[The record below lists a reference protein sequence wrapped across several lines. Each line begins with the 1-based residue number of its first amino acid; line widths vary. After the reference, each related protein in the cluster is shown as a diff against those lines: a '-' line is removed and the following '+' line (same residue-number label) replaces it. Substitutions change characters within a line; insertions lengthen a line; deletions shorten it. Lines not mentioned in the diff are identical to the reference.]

1 MGTRVTRRELLR
13 VWGVD
18 TPLSM
23 QRRYLAERGLGAPV
37 DDAEVLPEGFP
48 LPMFGDARGIVSW
61 RARVAAF
68 NATVGGAY

>member
-1 MGTRVTRRELLR
+1 MGTRVTRGDLLR

-18 TPLSM
+18 TPLSA

-61 RARVAAF
+61 RARVAAY
-68 NATVGGAY
+68 NASVRGAY